1 MNNTQIKEYLLSRPG
16 YFNKKGHLKVSYNI
30 IANKTNS
37 SVENIKKVVSEL
49 KKGTFVKQSKITTE
63 FSPKFIEIKNPGTYF
78 VTGCVHAP
86 WHNKKMFNAIYN
98 YIIKE
103 GVELSGVI
111 LDGDIVDLH
120 SLSRHDVGNIPLEGV
135 TLDWEYREANKF
147 LDEIDDLMS
156 GINVVS
162 NPDKIFI
169 YGNHEDRYNRTV
181 NMIDISK
188 YGKALLSPSD
198 GLKLADRGYSILD
211 DWRSGH
217 VKFGNKLEINHGEFV
232 NVHTAKKTIDTY
244 RKSVLYFH
252 THRFQ
257 IYTEGLVGGWNMGWG
272 GDINADVFNYATRA
286 MKSSWMNGAALVTLD
301 KDGYYYVQPLL
312 YLNNKLIVNGKYY
325 R

>member
-16 YFNKKGHLKVSYNI
+16 YFNKNGKLKVSYNKL
-30 IANKTNS
+30 ANKTNS
-37 SVENIKKVVSEL
+37 SIEDLKAIISEL
-49 KKGTFVKQSKITTE
+49 RKGVFKSEPIRTE
-63 FSPKFIEIKNPGTYF
+63 YSPKFIEINTPGTYF

-98 YIIKE
+98 FISKE
-103 GVELSGVI
+103 GVKLSGII

-120 SLSRHDVGNIPLEGV
+120 SLSRHDIGNIPLEGV
-135 TLDWEYREANKF
+135 TLDYEYREANKF
-147 LDEIDDLMS
+147 LNEIDDL
-156 GINVVS
+156 VS
-162 NPDKIFI
+162 QNSVDNPSKIYI
-169 YGNHEDRYNRTV
+169 YGNHEDRYRRTV
-181 NMIDISK
+181 NFVDMSK

-198 GLKLADRGYSILD
+198 GLKLADREYSILE

-217 VKFGNKLEINHGEFV
+217 VKLGDKLEINHGEFV

-272 GDINADVFNYATRA
+272 GDINAPVFGYATRA

-301 KDGYYYVQPLL
+301 KDGYYYIQPLL
-312 YLNNKLIVNGKYY
+312 YLNNKLIINGRSY